1 MKFSKVDYAIAVF
14 LVIVLLFITWQL
26 LRVPQLSTTQ
36 P

>member
-14 LVIVLLFITWQL
+14 LVIVMLYITWQL
-26 LRVPQLSTTQ
+26 LRVPQASPIQ